1 MKKRDVFGALV
12 AVGLLVAACSS
23 DSSESTSEDDPTVQD
38 AVFSFEDDDLCEWI
52 SEDTLTG
59 FVAGEFDWD
68 GVAVQ
73 VTPSSGQTADEP
85 RGRLACHWELTESSG
100 GYVTIYAPTTLDVG
114 FGLEN
119 YDDVAGFIVDQP
131 VLGHPA
137 LSEGVAYFQGGSA
150 DLRSGFQLPTPTSF
164 WARKCL
170 VCPRVRILK
179 PRRLS
184 GRAGSSSRTRSLPN
198 SAGRRRPDRSPIP
211 LTSQLRRVPSF

>member
-12 AVGLLVAACSS
+12 AVGLLVAACSA
-23 DSSESTSEDDPTVQD
+23 DGTESTSEDETTVQDSVDETIVRD

-73 VTPSSGQTADEP
+73 VAPSSEQADDEP

-119 YDDVAGFIVDQP
+119 YDYVAGSIVDQP

-137 LSEGVAYFQGGSA
+137 LSEGVAYFQEPFSRPAFGVPASNVY
-150 DLRSGFQLPTPTSF
+150 F
-164 WARKCL
+164 
-170 VCPRVRILK
+170 ILGEEV
-179 PRRLS
+179 PGLYP
-184 GRAGSSSRTRSLPN
+184 GAGPEAQKAYWES
-198 SAGRRRPDRSPIP
+198 
-211 LTSQLRRVPSF
+211 